1 MPYIPPHLRPGY
13 TPSIT
18 TVPVAE
24 TLSSHVK
31 FPTDAGDSH
40 IVSNI
45 RQPEKMHSPATAQT
59 LGLTSGKKKILKLV
73 APITPNTAPL
83 ARPSMRISNYP
94 EKFRT
99 AVLRHLKSS
108 TKTRGSTKKSKRKVK
123 SSRRARPSK
132 KAKKT
137 RRKH

>member
-13 TPSIT
+13 TPSIA

-24 TLSSHVK
+24 AVSSSHVK
-31 FPTDAGDSH
+31 FPTNLGDSH
-40 IVSNI
+40 IVSNV
-45 RQPEKMHSPATAQT
+45 RQPEKMHSPATVET

-83 ARPSMRISNYP
+83 ARPAMRISNYP
-94 EKFRT
+94 NKFRT
-99 AVLRHLKSS
+99 AVLRHLKNS
-108 TKTRGSTKKSKRKVK
+108 KVRGSTKKSKRKVK
-123 SSRRARPSK
+123 TSRRAKPSK

-137 RRKH
+137 HRKH

>member
-13 TPSIT
+13 TPSIA

-24 TLSSHVK
+24 TLSTRVK

-83 ARPSMRISNYP
+83 ARPAMRISNYP
-94 EKFRT
+94 NKFRT
-99 AVLRHLKSS
+99 AVLRHLKNS
-108 TKTRGSTKKSKRKVK
+108 KVRGSTKKSKRKVK
-123 SSRRARPSK
+123 SSRRAKPSK